1 MISFDQILKTMTRRK
16 DINRQALLKKL
27 LANRQEI
34 INDVLNSKESRQPV
48 QLDQT
53 SVGRLSRI
61 DAIQF
66 QSMALETD
74 RRRQVEL
81 LQIKAALKRI
91 DEDDFGECQI
101 CGEYIKAKR
110 LEIDPSTTICI
121 DCAK

>member
-1 MISFDQILKTMTRRK
+1 MPKRK
-16 DINRQALLKKL
+16 DINLPALKKRL
-27 LANRQEI
+27 LAHRQEI
-34 INDVLNSKESRQPV
+34 LKDAASSEASRRPV

-81 LQIKAALKRI
+81 QQIKAALKHI

-101 CGEYIKAKR
+101 SGEYIKAKR
-110 LEIDPSTTICI
+110 LEIDPTTTICI
-121 DCAK
+121 ECAR

>member
-1 MISFDQILKTMTRRK
+1 MTKRK
-16 DINRQALLKKL
+16 DINPKALKKNL
-27 LANRQEI
+27 LAHRQEI
-34 INDVLNSKESRQPV
+34 LDDTASSEESRQPV

-66 QSMALETD
+66 QAMALETD

-81 LQIKAALKRI
+81 RHIESALKRI
-91 DEDDFGECQI
+91 DDEDYGECQI
-101 CGEYIKAKR
+101 CGEDIKAKR
-110 LEIDPSTTICI
+110 LKIDPSAVICI

>member
-1 MISFDQILKTMTRRK
+1 MTKRK
-16 DINRQALLKKL
+16 DINLQALKKKL
-27 LANRQEI
+27 LAHREEI
-34 INDVLNSKESRQPV
+34 LNDVASSKASRQPV

-74 RRRQVEL
+74 RRRQVQ
-81 LQIKAALKRI
+81 LQHIQAALNRI
-91 DEDDFGECQI
+91 DENDFGECQI

-110 LEIDPSTTICI
+110 LEMDPSATICI

>member
-1 MISFDQILKTMTRRK
+1 MMTKRK
-16 DINRQALLKKL
+16 DINPQALKEKL
-27 LANRQEI
+27 LAQRKEI
-34 INDVLNSKESRQPV
+34 LNDAKKSEESRRPV

-53 SVGRLSRI
+53 SVGRLSRM

-66 QSMALETD
+66 QAMALEMD

-81 LQIKAALKRI
+81 QHITAALKRI
-91 DEDDFGECQI
+91 DEDDFGECQV

-110 LEIDPSTTICI
+110 LEIDPSVAICI

>member
-1 MISFDQILKTMTRRK
+1 
-16 DINRQALLKKL
+16 L
-27 LANRQEI
+27 LAHRQEI
-34 INDVLNSKESRQPV
+34 LKDAASSEASRQPV
-48 QLDQT
+48 KLDQT

-81 LQIKAALKRI
+81 QQIKAALKRI

-101 CGEYIKAKR
+101 CGDYIKAKR
-110 LEIDPSTTICI
+110 LEINPRATICI
-121 DCAK
+121 DCSK

>member
-1 MISFDQILKTMTRRK
+1 MAKRK
-16 DINRQALLKKL
+16 DINLQALKKQL
-27 LANRQEI
+27 FAQQQKILSDTAS
-34 INDVLNSKESRQPV
+34 SKSSRQPV

-53 SVGRLSRI
+53 SVGRLSRM

-81 LQIKAALKRI
+81 QHIKNALKRI
-91 DEDDFGECQI
+91 DEDDFGVCQI
-101 CGEYIKAKR
+101 CGENIKAKR
-110 LEIDPSTTICI
+110 LEIDPSLIICF

>member
-1 MISFDQILKTMTRRK
+1 MTKRK
-16 DINRQALLKKL
+16 DINLQALKKKL
-27 LANRQEI
+27 LAHRQEI
-34 INDVLNSKESRQPV
+34 LKDAASSEASRQPV

-53 SVGRLSRI
+53 SVGRLSRV

-74 RRRQVEL
+74 RRRQAEL
-81 LQIKAALKRI
+81 QQIKAALKRI
-91 DEDDFGECQI
+91 DEDDFGECQF

-110 LEIDPSTTICI
+110 LEIDPSATICI

>member
-1 MISFDQILKTMTRRK
+1 MTKRK
-16 DINRQALLKKL
+16 DINLQALKKKL
-27 LANRQEI
+27 LAHRQEI
-34 INDVLNSKESRQPV
+34 LKDAASSEASRQPV
-48 QLDQT
+48 KLDQT

-81 LQIKAALKRI
+81 KQIKAALKRI

-101 CGEYIKAKR
+101 CGDYIKAKR
-110 LEIDPSTTICI
+110 LEINPRATICI
-121 DCAK
+121 DCSK